1 MCLAVPGKVLH
12 TYEDRGT
19 PMATLGFDGVR
30 KEVCV
35 ALVPDVVVGEYAVV
49 HAGVAIA
56 KLDEASALETLRILA
71 SIDFDDE
78 MPVDSIEGAA
88 Q

>member
-19 PMATLGFDGVR
+19 PMATLGFDGIR

-56 KLDEASALETLRILA
+56 KLDEASALETLRLLG

-78 MPVDSIEGAA
+78 MPLDSADGAA

>member
-1 MCLAVPGKVLH
+1 MCLAVPGKVLR

-19 PMATLGFDGVR
+19 PMATLGFDGIR

-56 KLDEASALETLRILA
+56 KLDEASALETLRLLG

-78 MPVDSIEGAA
+78 VPIDSADGVA

>member
-19 PMATLGFDGVR
+19 PMATLGFDGIR

-56 KLDEASALETLRILA
+56 KLDEASALETLRLLE
-71 SIDFDDE
+71 SIDFEDE
-78 MPVDSIEGAA
+78 VPLDSADGAA

>member
-19 PMATLGFDGVR
+19 PMATLGFDGIR

-56 KLDEASALETLRILA
+56 KLDEASALETLRLLG

-78 MPVDSIEGAA
+78 VPIDSADGVA

>member
-1 MCLAVPGKVLH
+1 
-12 TYEDRGT
+12 
-19 PMATLGFDGVR
+19 
-30 KEVCV
+30 
-35 ALVPDVVVGEYAVV
+35 V

-71 SIDFDDE
+71 SIDFDDDV
-78 MPVDSIEGAA
+78 PVDSAEGAA